1 MENSQLIGRIKGA
14 PTLFT
19 RYRPVGN
26 NIYNST
32 TKLLNLYDTL
42 ITTPLNNQ
50 VLYLLTTFWRNKTL
64 QATGGNVSNIFWGDM
79 YGNNLTTANVASQ
92 TFTYSNASSKY
103 IQYQRLSSA
112 YEVSTVNYDVV
123 KLNTGGIYSLLNTV
137 DTANYALTFGIS
149 ERTNS
154 SFTAGIMASYLIGD
168 LQGILLRNE
177 CYDRNFEINGFIQI
191 PATAFSVGASFKL
204 YIYLGTDIVAQTQ
217 VYCNSTTDPLYINL
231 YGVIRTSVLDV
242 NKYID
247 LKLQYLGTGLISN
260 LGFCNLTVK
269 TL

>member
-50 VLYLLTTFWRNKTL
+50 VLYLLVTSWRNKTL
-64 QATGGNVSNIFWGDM
+64 QATGGLVSNIFWGDM
-79 YGNNLTTANVASQ
+79 YGNNLTTANSASQ
-92 TFTYSNASSKY
+92 TITYSNASSKY

-112 YEVSTVNYDVV
+112 YKVTNINYDTI

-137 DTANYALTFGIS
+137 DTANYGIS
-149 ERTNS
+149 FGLTDRNNS
-154 SFTAGIMASYLIGD
+154 VATSAIMASYLIGD
-168 LQGILLRNE
+168 LQGILLRNQ

-191 PATAFSVGASFKL
+191 PATAFSAGASFKL

-247 LKLQYLGTGLISN
+247 LKLEYLGTGLITN
-260 LGFCNLTVK
+260 IGFCNLTVK